1 MTHRA
6 VRVKRRL
13 RENMEPPARNAQLL
27 VNIKESFPIP
37 YFYGQDDAYEIPLG
51 VSTIPCGLSAKP
63 AEHRIK
69 FKPVDIILN
78 IELPGLKYSSL

>member
-6 VRVKRRL
+6 VCVKRRL

-37 YFYGQDDAYEIPLG
+37 YFCGQDDTCDFPLV
-51 VSTIPCGLSAKP
+51 VSTIPCELSAQP
-63 AEHRIK
+63 VYHRIK
-69 FKPVDIILN
+69 FKPFDIILN
-78 IELPGLKYSSL
+78 IELPRLK

>member
-13 RENMEPPARNAQLL
+13 VENMETPARNALPL

-37 YFYGQDDAYEIPLG
+37 YL
-51 VSTIPCGLSAKP
+51 C
-63 AEHRIK
+63 R
-69 FKPVDIILN
+69 
-78 IELPGLKYSSL
+78 